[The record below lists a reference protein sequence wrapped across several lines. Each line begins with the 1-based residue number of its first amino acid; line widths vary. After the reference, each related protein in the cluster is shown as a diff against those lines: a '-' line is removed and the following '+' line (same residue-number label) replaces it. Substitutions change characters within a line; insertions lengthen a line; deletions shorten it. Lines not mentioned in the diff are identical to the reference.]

1 MNKSTKILIAVLAL
15 AILILAG
22 FLMSRSA
29 GTGLTITT
37 PDTDVV
43 TNLRNRVT
51 QLEAINFD
59 TYQGLMSQDQADN
72 YRAFGNVPVAVSG
85 QSLERPNPF
94 ASY

>member
-29 GTGLTITT
+29 GTGSVATT
-37 PDTDVV
+37 PDTDLVK
-43 TNLRNRVT
+43 NLNQRLT
-51 QLEAINFD
+51 QLKDVNFD

-72 YRAFGNVPVAVSG
+72 YRAFGNVPVVVSG

-94 ASY
+94 APY